1 MINHRDRDP
10 KTLEEWDNFL
20 FRKYSHGL
28 YAFCYVVANIICESD
43 CRYLAAPKDLPLI
56 LKNGYAAKYKQ
67 IRHRLSRHRNLLE
80 RMIQDYAKDLK
91 LYEPLKKG
99 KIIERNVEYIKRLY
113 PEVERLKKDIKSDE
127 EVLRG
132 KSLWKGKG
140 HPTDTKNKIAF
151 VFAQVI
157 KKENG
162 EPDWKLIRSL
172 LMCLWKHIKKA
183 TYSSELSGPVY
194 ITTETLKNA
203 YSKFTKNSE
212 RKSDIESLATLYFSP
227 RRAELETRIEF
238 KKSYITLQT
247 IVNGD
252 IESRYPTIVF
262 PDGTVL
268 KGMFNLE
275 EAAAFL
281 DVPPLFLERLCEKE
295 LVPYKSSSLYSSS
308 PYQDDDDKERIFSR
322 TELMEWKKKMFGNG
336 PILKRKLAE
345 SGKEE
350 SCNKED
356 I

>member
-1 MINHRDRDP
+1 
-10 KTLEEWDNFL
+10 
-20 FRKYSHGL
+20 
-28 YAFCYVVANIICESD
+28 
-43 CRYLAAPKDLPLI
+43 LASPKDLPLI

-80 RMIQDYAKDLK
+80 RMIKDYAEDLK

-113 PEVERLKKDIKSDE
+113 PEVERLEKDIKSDE

-172 LMCLWKHIKKA
+172 LVCLWKHIKNA

-194 ITTETLKNA
+194 ITTETLRNA

-212 RKSDIESLATLYFSP
+212 RKSDIESVATLYYSP

-350 SCNKED
+350 SCNKKD